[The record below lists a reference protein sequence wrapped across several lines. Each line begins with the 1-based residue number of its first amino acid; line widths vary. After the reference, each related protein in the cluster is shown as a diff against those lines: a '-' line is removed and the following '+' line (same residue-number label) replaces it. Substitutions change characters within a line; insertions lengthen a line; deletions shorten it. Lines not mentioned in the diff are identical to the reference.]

1 MLEGAPLLI
10 ANLSAVGI
18 LAVLVF
24 MLLTGQGIATRREVD
39 AAEKRADTWQTAWDT
54 ERARNDV
61 AFEQLGELLENSR
74 ATAKVMDALYDRANG
89 GDSA

>member
-1 MLEGAPLLI
+1 MLEGVDLSI

-24 MLLTGQGIATRREVD
+24 MLLTGRGIATRREVE
-39 AAEKRADTWQTAWDT
+39 AAEKRAETFQDAWNA
-54 ERARNDV
+54 ERARNNV
-61 AFEQLGELLENSR
+61 AFDQLGELLEHSR
-74 ATAKVMDALYDRANG
+74 TTAKVLSALDRANG